1 VARCVFANG
10 QRGRPLNSVVRH
22 LLKAPPMKLVTMFRL
37 AFGVAVV
44 PMFFVARYGENHWGF
59 DSIGTWYTVFC
70 AASFALVIAGIVVGC
85 AAVLRVIRRPQL
97 KDRGNGH
104 ATDA

>member
-1 VARCVFANG
+1 
-10 QRGRPLNSVVRH
+10 
-22 LLKAPPMKLVTMFRL
+22 MKLSTVFWVVFW
-37 AFGVAVV
+37 AASV
-44 PMFFVARYGENHWGF
+44 PMFFVARYGEKHWGF

-85 AAVLRVIRRPQL
+85 AAALRVIRTPQVTPQV
-97 KDRGNGH
+97 KGSGNGH